1 MFRCFQPL
9 LFGVAHAGWIVQIL
23 AGAQTNE
30 VFVCIG
36 MIFFHK
42 MHIVRGDEFGIGL
55 AGESNQLL
63 ILKFLFDIRLCIG
76 SRFVG
81 FVALQFEVIIVAKN
95 FFVPQYGSFGS
106 SQIAGFNVFVNF
118 ATQAGRCGYQ
128 SLAVLCQQVVV
139 NARAVIKSLNPTV

>member
-9 LFGVAHAGWIVQIL
+9 LFGVAHAGRVIQVL
-23 AGAQTNE
+23 AGAQTDE
-30 VFVCIG
+30 VFVGIG

-42 MHIVRGDEFGIGL
+42 MYIVRGDEFRIGL
-55 AGESNQLL
+55 AGKSNQLL

-106 SQIAGFNVFVNF
+106 SQITGFNVFVNF
-118 ATQAGRCGYQ
+118 TTQAGRCGY
-128 SLAVLCQQVVV
+128 
-139 NARAVIKSLNPTV
+139 